1 MKLFSY
7 KIVEFLWLIFNRADY
22 PALVIK
28 ASGLAAGKGVVVAS
42 NIQEACLALDAILT
56 ENRFGKAGQ
65 TVVVEELLQGEEVSV
80 CYSTHFN
87 YV

>member
-1 MKLFSY
+1 MAF
-7 KIVEFLWLIFNRADY
+7 IAFLWFVCTRADY
-22 PALVIK
+22 PALVVK

-42 NIQEACLALDAILT
+42 NKQEACLALDAILT

-80 CYSTHFN
+80 WY
-87 YV
+87 